1 MVTSMETPGQCIRMV
16 TMLVSPL
23 ILQDLLGRLPELLH
37 GDLLHVHPLPAEHS
51 TESRNLSYSR
61 VTWSMS
67 FPSQLIPARGLPAFL
82 HPQHL
87 RSPPHHPIIPALG
100 RCRCLQLSSATTTQH
115 RVRYKYRTKTGSF
128 CLHPGILSLPPL
140 LSVYGPKFPWP

>member
-37 GDLLHVHPLPAEHS
+37 GDLLHIHPLPAELS
-51 TESRNLSYSR
+51 TESRYLSYSS
-61 VTWSMS
+61 WSMS

-100 RCRCLQLSSATTTQH
+100 QCRVPVSAAVQCHYYAAQSAVQIPHENRQFLSPPGDIIVAAIAFSL
-115 RVRYKYRTKTGSF
+115 RT
-128 CLHPGILSLPPL
+128 
-140 LSVYGPKFPWP
+140 